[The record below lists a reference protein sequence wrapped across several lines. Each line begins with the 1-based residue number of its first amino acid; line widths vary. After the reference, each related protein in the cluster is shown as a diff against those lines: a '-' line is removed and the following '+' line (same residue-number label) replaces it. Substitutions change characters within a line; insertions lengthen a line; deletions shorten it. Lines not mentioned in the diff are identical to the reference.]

1 MESSRFAVRVFI
13 VLVMSVAVAACSGV
27 SADSEYFGR
36 VQPPEG
42 QVMRYISGSEPESLD
57 PPVSSGQPEARLYM
71 ALFDGLTDYDPKT
84 SVPIPGVA
92 ESWEANEDNSEFVFH
107 LRENARWSNGEP
119 VTAGDFL
126 YSWRRALS
134 PELASRNAYLAYD
147 IKFAQAY
154 NEGQV
159 FVGDPE
165 TGEFLLEAGS
175 SEQPSVDADDP
186 APGDFTPFRSYIT
199 GPERLTLPGDEA
211 GREALFEENPELRDR
226 VAGLEFVPVVGEDI
240 GIEAVDD
247 YTFRVTLVR
256 PAPYFVGLVAHQ
268 TFKPVLR
275 WLVEQYGDAWTRPR
289 NIITN
294 GPFKLESWKP
304 YNELVMVRDPMY
316 WDAEAVRLDKLIFY
330 PMEDATTMMNL
341 YKAGEVDA
349 VFNHV
354 VPVAWLDLIRP
365 LRDYMDAPENA
376 IGYYMFNV
384 TRAPM
389 DDVRVRKAFNAAIDK
404 EALADF
410 RRVTKP
416 LTAFTP
422 EGIYPGYPQP
432 GGDPFDAERA
442 KQLLAEAGY
451 ADADGN
457 YDPETFPIGEVEL
470 TYNTSEANRQVAE
483 FVQAQW
489 KQNLGLT
496 VPLKNMEWKTFL
508 VTRAELDYKGIGRA
522 GWVGDYMDPYSFLNL
537 FYTKGGD
544 NGTGWWDPEFVRLLD
559 EANRTLDSSV
569 RYELLAQAEAY
580 MLEAQ
585 PVIPLDTAATNWMKK
600 PYVKGMYPN
609 PGTLHSWKFVYIEHD
624 PTKWDRGVPDMSN

>member
-1 MESSRFAVRVFI
+1 MESSRFGVRVFI
-13 VLVMSVAVAACSGV
+13 VLVMSVALAACSGI
-27 SADSEYFGR
+27 SADTEYFGR
-36 VQPPEG
+36 VEPPEG

-71 ALFDGLTDYDPKT
+71 ALFDGLTDYDSKT
-84 SVPIPGVA
+84 AGPIPGVA
-92 ESWEANEDNSEFVFH
+92 ESWNVNEDNSEFVFH
-107 LRENARWSNGEP
+107 LRQNARWSNGEP
-119 VTAGDFL
+119 VTAGDFV

-147 IKFAQAY
+147 IKYARAY
-154 NEGQV
+154 NEGRV
-159 FVGDPE
+159 FVGNPE
-165 TGEFLLEAGS
+165 TGEFVLEADHPEELFEESGDEQGS
-175 SEQPSVDADDP
+175 DL
-186 APGDFTPFRSYIT
+186 TPFRTFIT
-199 GPERLTLPGDEA
+199 GATRLTLPGDEES
-211 GREALFEENPELRDR
+211 RQVLFEEDPELGER
-226 VAGLEFVPVVGEDI
+226 VAGMEFVPVQGEDI

-275 WLVEQYGDAWTRPR
+275 WVVEQYGDAWTRPE

-316 WDAEAVRLDKLIFY
+316 WDAETVRLDKLIFY

-349 VFNHV
+349 VHNHV

-389 DDVRVRKAFNAAIDK
+389 DDVRVRKAFNAAVDK
-404 EALADF
+404 AALAEF

-432 GGDPFDAERA
+432 AGDPFDSERA

-457 YDPETFPIGEVEL
+457 YDPATFPIEEVEL

-559 EANRTLDSSV
+559 EANRTLDPSV

-580 MLEAQ
+580 MLAAQ

-600 PYVKGMYPN
+600 PYVKGLYPN

-624 PTKWDRGVPDMSN
+624 PAKWDRGVPDMSN

>member
-1 MESSRFAVRVFI
+1 MESSRFAVRVFV
-13 VLVMSVAVAACSGV
+13 VLVVSVAVAACSGV
-27 SADSEYFGR
+27 SADTEYFGR

-84 SVPIPGVA
+84 SAPIPGVA

-119 VTAGDFL
+119 VTAGDFI

-159 FVGDPE
+159 FVGNPE

-186 APGDFTPFRSYIT
+186 APGDLTPFRSYIA
-199 GPERLTLPGDEA
+199 GPARLTLPGDEA

-226 VAGLEFVPVVGEDI
+226 VAGLEFVPVGGEDI

-275 WLVEQYGDAWTRPR
+275 WLVEQYGDAWTRPE

-349 VFNHV
+349 VYNHV

-384 TRAPM
+384 TGHRW
-389 DDVRVRKAFNAAIDK
+389 
-404 EALADF
+404 
-410 RRVTKP
+410 T
-416 LTAFTP
+416 T
-422 EGIYPGYPQP
+422 
-432 GGDPFDAERA
+432 
-442 KQLLAEAGY
+442 
-451 ADADGN
+451 
-457 YDPETFPIGEVEL
+457 
-470 TYNTSEANRQVAE
+470 
-483 FVQAQW
+483 
-489 KQNLGLT
+489 
-496 VPLKNMEWKTFL
+496 
-508 VTRAELDYKGIGRA
+508 
-522 GWVGDYMDPYSFLNL
+522 
-537 FYTKGGD
+537 
-544 NGTGWWDPEFVRLLD
+544 
-559 EANRTLDSSV
+559 
-569 RYELLAQAEAY
+569 
-580 MLEAQ
+580 
-585 PVIPLDTAATNWMKK
+585 
-600 PYVKGMYPN
+600 
-609 PGTLHSWKFVYIEHD
+609 
-624 PTKWDRGVPDMSN
+624 